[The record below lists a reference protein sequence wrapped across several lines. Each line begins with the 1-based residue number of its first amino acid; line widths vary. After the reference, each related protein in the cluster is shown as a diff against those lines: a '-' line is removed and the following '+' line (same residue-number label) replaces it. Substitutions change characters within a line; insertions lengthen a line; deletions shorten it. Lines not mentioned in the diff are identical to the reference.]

1 MDAGT
6 TRHVGPCASDA
17 ALLVDAAAAAAGVVA
32 LVLESKMAHRPG
44 ALDCSQ
50 GCPRPADS
58 PPRKVVQWPLAN
70 GGGAL

>member
-17 ALLVDAAAAAAGVVA
+17 SLLVDAAAAAAGVVVS
-32 LVLESKMAHRPG
+32 VLESKMAHRPG

-50 GCPRPADS
+50 GYPRPADS
-58 PPRKVVQWPLAN
+58 PPRKVVRWPLAN